1 MSKKQKAK
9 ATKGKKSDVKI
20 SKAKKP
26 GKPTKPVSQ
35 AAKSASKGKSVAK
48 SSAKKPSAVK
58 TLAKKPVVKKAV
70 VKKAVAKKPVVKK
83 AAPKKGPQ
91 GKPAKGKVAAKKPVK
106 PIANKVVKKAAPKPV
121 AKKPAPKPVAKPLPK
136 TKPVTA
142 KAPVKSVPKAAKPAA
157 TKPPV
162 EVAKVVLPVIAEALP
177 VAPVVAPIAPPV
189 SEEPPKKVLKTTG
202 KVSIA
207 YESPVRPA
215 EPPSRRDS
223 PANSGSTVKEG
234 KVLLY
239 DSHMHTP
246 LCKHASGEP
255 EEYAEQ
261 GLKAGLRGIIF
272 TCHCPMPNGFWPT
285 VRMDEAEFDTYVAM
299 VNRATE
305 AYRGKLD
312 VWLGLESE
320 YYPGHEKYIEELH
333 KRADFHFIIGSVHW
347 QSKEYLNK
355 FENGTIEGFRRT
367 YFNHL
372 ADSAESGLYDCL
384 GHPDLVKNYHPDSWC
399 FPILKEHVSRCLDR
413 IAATGVA
420 MELNTS
426 GLNKSYHEM
435 NPGNEF
441 LGMMSERGIPLV
453 IGSDAHRPGRVG
465 EHFIQALENAKAA
478 GYQEVSYFEWRKRK
492 SLKVDDVLAGLR
504 KHEATKDA

>member
-9 ATKGKKSDVKI
+9 ATKGKKSEVKI

-70 VKKAVAKKPVVKK
+70 VKKAVSKKPVVKK
-83 AAPKKGPQ
+83 AAPKKVPQ

-142 KAPVKSVPKAAKPAA
+142 KVPVKSVPKAAKPAA

-162 EVAKVVLPVIAEALP
+162 EVAKVVLPVITEALP
-177 VAPVVAPIAPPV
+177 VAPMAPPV

-320 YYPGHEKYIEELH
+320 YYPSHEKYIEELH